1 MKTFSEDLR
10 RIRWNLLLFM
20 ALVLI
25 GSGAVYASL
34 LQIRDAQQVSRQAL
48 ARQNEVQGKLAN
60 ARNEE
65 QELRQK
71 FSRYENLLSR
81 GYIGT
86 EHRLEWI
93 EQIRKIKTA
102 RKMLDIQYEL
112 APQQKLDNK
121 ELNPSPA
128 AAGSA
133 GTANAASTGSSQ
145 GASKIIGYDFMVS
158 NMSLH
163 MQLLHEEDLLN
174 FIADLNSSIL
184 AYIRVNKCEVQRQ
197 SFPGS
202 AAQLKAECSIDWIT
216 LRENYPG

>member
-1 MKTFSEDLR
+1 MKTFTEDLR
-10 RIRWNLLLFM
+10 RIRWNLLLFL

-34 LQIRDAQQVSRQAL
+34 RQIKDAQQVHRQAL
-48 ARQNEVQGKLAN
+48 AKQNEVQGKLAN

-71 FSRYENLLSR
+71 FSRYESILSR

-86 EHRLEWI
+86 EHRLDWI

-102 RKMLDIQYEL
+102 RKLLDIQYEL

-121 ELNPSPA
+121 ALNPTPA
-128 AAGSA
+128 APGPAGA
-133 GTANAASTGSSQ
+133 AKAASAEASQ

-174 FIADLNSSIL
+174 FIADLHNSIL
-184 AYIRVNKCEVQRQ
+184 AYIRVNKCDVQRQ

-202 AAQLKAECSIDWIT
+202 AAQLKAECSIDWVT
-216 LRENYPG
+216 LREDYPG

>member
-1 MKTFSEDLR
+1 MNTFTEDLR
-10 RIRWNLLLFM
+10 HIRWNLVLL
-20 ALVLI
+20 LVLALI

-34 LQIRDAQQVSRQAL
+34 ISIKDAQQVHRQAL
-48 ARQNEVQGKLAN
+48 AKQNEIQGKLAN

-71 FSRYENLLSR
+71 FSRYASLQSR

-86 EHRLEWI
+86 ERRLDWI

-102 RKMLDIQYEL
+102 RKLLDVQYEL
-112 APQQKLDNK
+112 APQQMLDNK
-121 ELNPSPA
+121 PLNQDSPA
-128 AAGSA
+128 AAGAAGNSAA
-133 GTANAASTGSSQ
+133 GTSPGTGN
-145 GASKIIGYDFMVS
+145 IIGYDFMVS
-158 NMSLH
+158 NMSLQ

-174 FIADLNSSIL
+174 FIADLHNSIRT
-184 AYIRVNKCEVQRQ
+184 YIRVNKCDVQRQ

-202 AAQLKAECSIDWIT
+202 AAQLKADCSIDWIT